1 MSREKELSKITIWGA
16 VANVSLTA
24 VKFLAGFLGKS
35 SAMLADA
42 VHSLSD
48 LVSDIV
54 VLVMVKVSA
63 KDKDKGH
70 DYGHG
75 KFETLATLAVSVL
88 LIVAG
93 AELLADGI
101 RKIKTVIGGGTL
113 DSPGSIAL
121 WAALLSIA
129 VKEALYQWT
138 AAVGRK
144 NNSPAVISNA
154 WHHRTDAFSSIASA
168 LGIGCAIVLGGKWAI
183 LDPVTG
189 CLISL
194 FIFVIAVKM
203 CVPALNELT
212 DGSLPEDME
221 ADMKNIIQSV
231 PGVRNAHAM
240 KTRKIGPNVIIECHL
255 VVNGEISVNQAHR
268 ITDAVEDALRA
279 KYGPETQISLHTEP
293 YDDGNQEMPA
303 NHFKL

>member
-1 MSREKELSKITIWGA
+1 MSREKELSRITLWGA
-16 VANVSLTA
+16 VANVALTA

-42 VHSLSD
+42 VHSMSD
-48 LVSDIV
+48 LVSDVV

-70 DYGHG
+70 DYGYG

-88 LIVAG
+88 LIVVG
-93 AELLADGI
+93 AELLADGV
-101 RKIKTVIGGGTL
+101 RKIKTVIDGGSL
-113 DSPGSIAL
+113 DSPDRIAL

-154 WHHRTDAFSSIASA
+154 WHHRTDAFSSVASA

-189 CLISL
+189 CLISV

-212 DGSLPEDME
+212 DGSLPEEMETDMR
-221 ADMKNIIQSV
+221 NIISAV
-231 PGVRNAHAM
+231 PGVLNVHAM
-240 KTRKIGPNVIIECHL
+240 KTRRIGPNVVIECHL
-255 VVNGEISVNQAHR
+255 VVSGDISVSQAHL
-268 ITDAVEDALRA
+268 ITDAVETALRA
-279 KYGPETQISLHTEP
+279 KYGPETHISLHAEP
-293 YDDGNQEMPA
+293 YADGMN
-303 NHFKL
+303 